1 MSVSDQDILR
11 SANLWL
17 NRHGDLAVAEAR
29 KMVAGFQDVDDRDSA
44 DVWLRILLAVETM
57 RGAAYAA

>member
-1 MSVSDQDILR
+1 
-11 SANLWL
+11 
-17 NRHGDLAVAEAR
+17 VAEAR

>member
-17 NRHGDLAVAEAR
+17 NRHGDIAVAEAR
-29 KMVAGFQDVDDRDSA
+29 KMVAGFQEVGDRDSA
-44 DVWLRILLAVETM
+44 DIWLRILLAVETM
-57 RGAAYAA
+57 RGSAYAA

>member
-11 SANLWL
+11 QANLWL
-17 NRHGDLAVAEAR
+17 NRHGDGAVAEAR
-29 KMVAGFQDVDDRDSA
+29 KLVAGFQDAGDRDSA

-57 RGAAYAA
+57 RSAAYAA

>member
-1 MSVSDQDILR
+1 MSDSDHDILR

-29 KMVAGFQDVDDRDSA
+29 KMVAGFQSDGDRDSA

-57 RGAAYAA
+57 RSAAYAA